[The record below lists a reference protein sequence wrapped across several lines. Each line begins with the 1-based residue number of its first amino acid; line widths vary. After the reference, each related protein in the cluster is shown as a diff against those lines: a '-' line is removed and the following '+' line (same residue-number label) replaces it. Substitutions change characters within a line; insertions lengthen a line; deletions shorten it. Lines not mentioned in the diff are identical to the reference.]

1 MFDHGIAIERP
12 SLKLNTKFLSK
23 KQSSEN
29 WKLPRDSWPRRKK
42 SCSSLTTTTRWRKK
56 NSRNL
61 LTGERPGREEL
72 GPGRLIWEKS
82 RITTSL
88 KQIEFQSLKTISVKN
103 KAIQLKFFL
112 LHVQSFKK
120 FF

>member
-42 SCSSLTTTTRWRKK
+42 SCSSLTTTTRWRRK

-72 GPGRLIWEKS
+72 GPGKLIWEKS

-88 KQIEFQSLKTISVKN
+88 KRIEFQSVETMCRK
-103 KAIQLKFFL
+103 
-112 LHVQSFKK
+112 
-120 FF
+120 